1 MARDFTLSSFRN
13 LLQTLSDTGYS
24 FTTVAGY
31 ARMPGSRTVVLR
43 HDVDASPENSVCTA
57 LAEKALGIKGTY
69 YFRCGRRG
77 FDSDTIRQISDLGH
91 ETGYHYEDLALAWR
105 KAHSADREKEIAA
118 AAFESF
124 RRNLHKL
131 REIAET
137 ETICMHGSPM
147 SRMDSRLMWKYF
159 NYQDHGIMTEPY
171 MDISFED
178 MLYLTD
184 TGRRWDGSAFSVRDK
199 AGFAKKGSPEGYG
212 DWKVV
217 PMQGSLMNM
226 NDRSAEL
233 QAKYQFHETADIE
246 KAARTAMLP
255 DKIMMTVHPQRWDDM
270 IIPWLSELISQKAKN
285 AVKYFLI
292 KFH

>member
-13 LLQTLSDTGYS
+13 LLQTLSGAGYS
-24 FTTVAGY
+24 FSTVAGY
-31 ARMPGSRTVVLR
+31 ARMPRSRTVVLR
-43 HDVDASPENSVCTA
+43 HDVDASPGNSICTA
-57 LAEKALGIKGTY
+57 LSEKALGIRGTY
-69 YFRCGRRG
+69 YFRYGRHG
-77 FDSDTIRQISDLGH
+77 FDSGAIRQISGMGH
-91 ETGYHYEDLALAWR
+91 EAGYHYEDLAFAWR
-105 KAHSADREKEIAA
+105 RANRADREQETAA

-124 RRNLHKL
+124 RFNLHKL
-131 REIAET
+131 REIAEI

-147 SRMDSRLMWKYF
+147 SPADSRLMWRYF
-159 NYQDHGIMTEPY
+159 DYKDHGIMTEPY

-184 TGRRWDGSAFSVRDK
+184 TGRRWDGSAFSLRDK

-217 PMQGSLMNM
+217 PLQGSLMNM
-226 NDRSAEL
+226 TDRSAAL

-246 KAARTAMLP
+246 KAARAAKLP

-285 AVKYFLI
+285 SVKYFLI
-292 KFH
+292 KIH